1 MSSVSQAAQ
10 QFVDSAIAGLSDSS
24 IGQELFAVA
33 NVLEGEKT
41 LRRNLADAGASVEQR
56 HAVVQQLLGDK
67 VSAQTLNVVKTAV
80 GARWSSPQDL
90 IAGLERAGATVLLS
104 AAEQAG
110 AIDRVEDEVFYFARL
125 VDSDPQLQMALTDSA
140 TSAAAKVQ
148 LVNDLL
154 SGRAHESTT
163 AAVAQFVSHR
173 RSRRIGVALDQL
185 SELAAGRR
193 GSIVATVTSTVS
205 LSSAQQVRLS
215 AALKQIYAR
224 DVVIDQVLDSSVIGG
239 ISVDVA
245 GETIDGT
252 IASRLEQ
259 ARRQLLA

>member
-10 QFVDSAIAGLSDSS
+10 QLVDSAIAGLSDTS

-33 NVLEGEKT
+33 NLLEGEKT
-41 LRRNLADAGASVEQR
+41 LRRNLADSGASAEQR
-56 HAVVQQLLGDK
+56 HRSVQDLLGAR
-67 VSAQTLNVVKTAV
+67 VSAQTLAVVKTAV
-80 GARWSSPQDL
+80 GARWSNPQDL
-90 IAGLERAGATVLLS
+90 IAGLERAGAAVLLA
-104 AAEQAG
+104 AAEQSG
-110 AIDRVEDEVFYFARL
+110 AIDRVEEEVFYFARL
-125 VDSDPQLQMALTDSA
+125 VDSDAQLQMALTDSA
-140 TSAAAKVQ
+140 TSSAAKVQ

-154 SGRAHESTT
+154 SGRAHESTV
-163 AAVAQFVSHR
+163 AAIAQFVSHR

-193 GSIVATVTSTVS
+193 GRIVATVTSAVALTS
-205 LSSAQQVRLS
+205 DQQSRLS
-215 AALKQIYAR
+215 EALKRIYAR
-224 DVVIDQVLDSSVIGG
+224 DVLIDQVIDPSVIGG

-245 GETIDGT
+245 GEVINGT

>member
-10 QFVDSAIAGLSDSS
+10 QLVDSAIAGLNDSS

-33 NVLEGEKT
+33 NLLEGEKT
-41 LRRNLADAGASVEQR
+41 LRRSLADAGAPVEQR
-56 HAVVQQLLGDK
+56 HGAVQQLLGDK
-67 VSAQTLNVVKTAV
+67 ISAQTLAVVKTAV
-80 GARWSSPQDL
+80 GARWSTPQDL
-90 IAGLERAGATVLLS
+90 ITGLERAGASVLLA

-140 TSAAAKVQ
+140 TSAAAKRQ
-148 LVNDLL
+148 LVSDLL
-154 SGRAHESTT
+154 SGRAHETT
-163 AAVAQFVSHR
+163 IAALAQFVSHR
-173 RSRRIGVALDQL
+173 RNRRIGVALDQL

-193 GSIVATVTSTVS
+193 GRIVATVTSAIALT
-205 LSSAQQVRLS
+205 ADQEARLS
-215 AALKQIYAR
+215 EALKRIYAR
-224 DVVIDQVLDSSVIGG
+224 DVLIDQVIDPSVIGG

-245 GETIDGT
+245 GEIIYGT

>member
-10 QFVDSAIAGLSDSS
+10 QLVDSAIAGLNDSS
-24 IGQELFAVA
+24 IGKELFAVA
-33 NVLEGEKT
+33 NLLEDEKT
-41 LRRNLADAGASVEQR
+41 LRRNLADAGASVDQR
-56 HAVVQQLLGDK
+56 HGVVQQLLGDK
-67 VSAQTLNVVKTAV
+67 ISAQTLAVVKTVV
-80 GARWSSPQDL
+80 GARWSNPQDL
-90 IAGLERAGATVLLS
+90 IAGLERAGATVLLA

-110 AIDRVEDEVFYFARL
+110 AIDQVEDEVFYFARL

-193 GSIVATVTSTVS
+193 GRIVATVTSAIALTS
-205 LSSAQQVRLS
+205 TQQSRLGE
-215 AALKQIYAR
+215 ALKSIYAR
-224 DVVIDQVLDSSVIGG
+224 EILIDEVVDPSVIGG

-245 GETIDGT
+245 GEIIDGT